1 MAQLVFGMNQSPRDV
16 ANRQLDAYNA
26 RDLQTFCNLFADEA
40 VLTDLPTGN
49 VIAQGKQSITDL
61 YAARFRDNPEL
72 NCAVHSRMDLA
83 NFAIDRETVTGLPNG
98 PVDIIAIYEVREGLI
113 QSVQFIRQQRTS

>member
-1 MAQLVFGMNQSPRDV
+1 MTSPRDV
-16 ANRQLDAYNA
+16 VNRQLEAYNA
-26 RDLQTFCNLFADEA
+26 RDLPTFCSLFADEA
-40 VLTDLPTGN
+40 VLTDLPTGK
-49 VIAQGKQSITDL
+49 VIAQGKRSIADL

-72 NCAVHSRMDLA
+72 NCAVHSRMELA

-113 QSVQFIRQQRTS
+113 QSVQFIRQQRTM